1 LNRQYELVVSNSLL
15 YKQVLR
21 IQVLCGPCFG
31 KQNRQCGM
39 NR

>member
-1 LNRQYELVVSNSLL
+1 MVDYFSKSKTREYRFLS
-15 YKQVLR
+15 
-21 IQVLCGPCFG
+21 GPCFG